1 MTESRQ
7 KTLKLLGI
15 FVLVLILGRLTL
27 PIVDSP
33 KTVALINSVGPWGP
47 VVVVT
52 YVVATHVFAPLAGSP
67 MFFVSATVYGM
78 RDSIIYFFIGGLF
91 SSVINFWIAR
101 RYGRKW
107 VLRLAGKH
115 AMDDIDNFAEV
126 GGTQILFF
134 ARLFGVSLFDFISY
148 AAGLTKISFKTYYLI
163 TVVLSVFHGVFTY
176 YVYRGLDFGTEQ
188 GITIWLATLIPAA
201 LLFTF
206 VTRRYLHKKVQQKR
220 AVETISSSEPPHA

>member
-7 KTLKLLGI
+7 KTLKLLGL
-15 FVLVLILGRLTL
+15 FVVVLIIGRLTL
-27 PIVDSP
+27 PV
-33 KTVALINSVGPWGP
+33 INSPQTVRFINNVGPWGP
-47 VVVVT
+47 VVVVA

-91 SSVINFWIAR
+91 SSAINFWIAR
-101 RYGRKW
+101 KYGRKW
-107 VLRLAGKH
+107 VVKLAGKH

-126 GGTQILFF
+126 GGVQILFY

-148 AAGLTKISFKTYYLI
+148 AAGLTKVSFKTYYLI

-176 YVYRGLDFGTEQ
+176 YAYRSLDFGTEQ

-206 VTRRYLHKKVQQKR
+206 ITRKYLNKKVVEKR
-220 AVETISSSEPPHA
+220 LKKESKS